1 MTPEEIEK
9 LSDMIASNVLDN
21 LHFQFS
27 NDPNMNVTLETTEF
41 MHKDLDE
48 FGNAKYT
55 HVDESEIVQV
65 EIQRLNNLL
74 SRYVDNEEYEKAL
87 IIKRKIEIIQKR
99 YKL

>member
-9 LSDMIASNVLDN
+9 LSDMIASKVLDN

-41 MHKDLDE
+41 MHKDFDE

-55 HVDESEIVQV
+55 HIDESEIVKV

-87 IIKRKIEIIQKR
+87 IIKRKIQIIQKR